1 MNQIDALSI
10 RSVGEI
16 RQLTDEAI
24 NRIAAGEVVE
34 RPASAVKEL
43 IENSLDAGATRI
55 DVTYADGGK
64 TLLRVVDNGNGIKSK
79 YLSLAVSRHATSKID
94 GTDLLNIHTFGFRG
108 EALPSLGAVGR
119 LKITSRSSDADCAF
133 EITVTGGEIG
143 EVKPAAFASGTVVD
157 LNDLFYATP
166 ARLKFLRSDKAESR
180 AIADVVK
187 RLAIAEP
194 KVTFTLKDI
203 SKGGEGRLIFKYDSD
218 LSDHWRA
225 MKSRLAQVLGTNFT
239 DNSIMINTVR
249 EEIKLF
255 GYAALPTYSRGAAV
269 QQFFF
274 VNGRPIKDK
283 LLIGALRA
291 AYSDLLSSNRYP
303 AAALFIECDP
313 KRVDM
318 NVHPAKAEVRFREP
332 GVVRGLVVSGLKHI
346 LAESGHRSSSTIGH
360 QMLGAFNRNIASN
373 PDSKFAYQSV
383 SNFNN
388 QSKFQNLEQ
397 VKDNAA
403 VIEQI
408 NSSIA
413 EEEKIDD
420 DVFPLGMARAHLF
433 ENYILA
439 QRANSLV
446 LVDSHAAHE
455 RIIYEKLK
463 ELMLKDRIKTQ
474 TLLIP
479 EIINLAESD
488 IVRLLEF
495 SDELKSFGL
504 VLEAFG
510 PGAIV
515 VRETPALLGVV
526 NAENLIKDILD
537 ELNDSDRSEIL
548 KIKIDAILSRISCHG
563 SIRSGRR
570 LKIDEMNALLREM
583 EMTPHSGQC
592 NHGRPTYVELS
603 LSDVERMFGRK

>member
-1 MNQIDALSI
+1 MNEIDALSV

-16 RQLTDEAI
+16 RQLTDDAI

-43 IENSLDAGATRI
+43 IENSLDAGASRI

-94 GTDLLNIHTFGFRG
+94 GMDLLNIHTFGFRG

-133 EITVTGGEIG
+133 EITVTGGKIG

-203 SKGGEGRLIFKYDSD
+203 SKGGQGRLIFKYDPD
-218 LSDHWRA
+218 LGDHWRA

-239 DNSIMINTVR
+239 DNSIMINTER

-303 AAALFIECDP
+303 AVALFIECDP

-360 QMLGAFNRNIASN
+360 QMLGAFNGNIASN
-373 PDSKFAYQSV
+373 PDSKIAYQSV
-383 SNFNN
+383 NNFNN

-420 DVFPLGMARAHLF
+420 EVFPLGMARAHLF

-479 EIINLAESD
+479 EIINLSESD
-488 IVRLLEF
+488 VVRLLEF

>member
-1 MNQIDALSI
+1 MNEIDALSV

-16 RQLTDEAI
+16 RQLTDDAI

-43 IENSLDAGATRI
+43 IENSLDAGASRI

-133 EITVTGGEIG
+133 EITVTGGKIG

-203 SKGGEGRLIFKYDSD
+203 SKGGEGRLIFKYDPD
-218 LSDHWRA
+218 LGDHWRA

-239 DNSIMINTVR
+239 DNSIMINTER

-313 KRVDM
+313 KKVDM

-360 QMLGAFNRNIASN
+360 QMLGAFNGNIASN
-373 PDSKFAYQSV
+373 PDSKIAYQSV
-383 SNFNN
+383 NNFNN

-420 DVFPLGMARAHLF
+420 EVFPLGMARAHLF

-479 EIINLAESD
+479 EIINLSESD
-488 IVRLLEF
+488 VVRLLEF

-563 SIRSGRR
+563 SVRSGRR

-583 EMTPHSGQC
+583 EVTPHSGQC

>member
-1 MNQIDALSI
+1 MNEIDALSV

-16 RQLTDEAI
+16 RQLTDDAI

-43 IENSLDAGATRI
+43 IENSLDAGASRI

-133 EITVTGGEIG
+133 EITVTGGKIG

-187 RLAIAEP
+187 RLAIAQP

-203 SKGGEGRLIFKYDSD
+203 SKGGEGRLIFKYYPD
-218 LSDHWRA
+218 LGDHWRA

-239 DNSIMINTVR
+239 DNSIMINTER

-313 KRVDM
+313 KKVDM

-360 QMLGAFNRNIASN
+360 QMLGAFNGNIASN
-373 PDSKFAYQSV
+373 PDSKIAYQSV
-383 SNFNN
+383 NNFNN

-420 DVFPLGMARAHLF
+420 EVFPLGMARAHLF

-479 EIINLAESD
+479 EIINLSESD
-488 IVRLLEF
+488 VVRLLEF

>member
-1 MNQIDALSI
+1 MNEIDALSV

-16 RQLTDEAI
+16 RQLTDDAI

-43 IENSLDAGATRI
+43 IENSLDAGASRI

-133 EITVTGGEIG
+133 EITVTGGKIG

-203 SKGGEGRLIFKYDSD
+203 SKGGEGRLIFKYDPD
-218 LSDHWRA
+218 LGDHWR
-225 MKSRLAQVLGTNFT
+225 AQVLGTNFT
-239 DNSIMINTVR
+239 DNSIMINTER

-313 KRVDM
+313 KKVDM

-360 QMLGAFNRNIASN
+360 QMLGAFNGNIASN
-373 PDSKFAYQSV
+373 PDSKIAYQSV
-383 SNFNN
+383 NNFNN

-397 VKDNAA
+397 VKDNAV

-408 NSSIA
+408 NGSIA
-413 EEEKIDD
+413 DEEKIDD
-420 DVFPLGMARAHLF
+420 EVFPLGMARAHLF

-479 EIINLAESD
+479 EIINLSESD
-488 IVRLLEF
+488 VVRLLEF
-495 SDELKSFGL
+495 SDELKAFGL

-537 ELNDSDRSEIL
+537 HWML
-548 KIKIDAILSRISCHG
+548 KI
-563 SIRSGRR
+563 
-570 LKIDEMNALLREM
+570 
-583 EMTPHSGQC
+583 
-592 NHGRPTYVELS
+592 
-603 LSDVERMFGRK
+603 

>member
-1 MNQIDALSI
+1 
-10 RSVGEI
+10 
-16 RQLTDEAI
+16 
-24 NRIAAGEVVE
+24 
-34 RPASAVKEL
+34 
-43 IENSLDAGATRI
+43 NSLDAGASRI

-133 EITVTGGEIG
+133 EITVTGGKIG

-187 RLAIAEP
+187 RLAIAQP

-203 SKGGEGRLIFKYDSD
+203 SKGGEGRLIFKYYPD
-218 LSDHWRA
+218 LGDHWRA

-239 DNSIMINTVR
+239 DNSIMINTER

-360 QMLGAFNRNIASN
+360 QMLGAFNGNIASN
-373 PDSKFAYQSV
+373 PGSKIAYRSV
-383 SNFNN
+383 NNFNN

-420 DVFPLGMARAHLF
+420 EVFPLGMARAHLF

-479 EIINLAESD
+479 EIINLSESD
-488 IVRLLEF
+488 LVRLLEF

-583 EMTPHSGQC
+583 EITPHSGQC

>member
-1 MNQIDALSI
+1 MNEIDALSV

-16 RQLTDEAI
+16 RQLTDDAI

-43 IENSLDAGATRI
+43 IENSLDAGASRI

-64 TLLRVVDNGNGIKSK
+64 TLLRVVDNGSGIKSK

-133 EITVTGGEIG
+133 EITVTGGKIG

-166 ARLKFLRSDKAESR
+166 ARLKFLRSDRAESR

-203 SKGGEGRLIFKYDSD
+203 SKGGQGRLIFKYDPD
-218 LSDHWRA
+218 LGDHWRA

-239 DNSIMINTVR
+239 DNSIMINTER

-303 AAALFIECDP
+303 AVALFIECDP

-360 QMLGAFNRNIASN
+360 QMLGAFNGNIASN
-373 PDSKFAYQSV
+373 PDSKIAYQSV
-383 SNFNN
+383 NNFNN

-420 DVFPLGMARAHLF
+420 EVFPLGMARAHLF

-479 EIINLAESD
+479 EIINLSESD
-488 IVRLLEF
+488 VVRLLEF

-563 SIRSGRR
+563 SVRSGRR

-583 EMTPHSGQC
+583 EVTPHSGQC

>member
-1 MNQIDALSI
+1 MNEIDALSV

-16 RQLTDEAI
+16 RQLTDDAI

-43 IENSLDAGATRI
+43 IENSLDAGASRI

-133 EITVTGGEIG
+133 EITVTGGKIG

-166 ARLKFLRSDKAESR
+166 ARLKFLRSDQAESR

-187 RLAIAEP
+187 RLAIAQP

-203 SKGGEGRLIFKYDSD
+203 SKGGQGRLIFNYDPD
-218 LSDHWRA
+218 LGDHWRA

-239 DNSIMINTVR
+239 DNSIMINTER

-313 KRVDM
+313 KKVDM

-360 QMLGAFNRNIASN
+360 QMLGAFNGNIASN
-373 PDSKFAYQSV
+373 PDSKIAYQSV
-383 SNFNN
+383 NNFNN

-420 DVFPLGMARAHLF
+420 EVFPLGMARAHLF

-479 EIINLAESD
+479 EIINLSESD
-488 IVRLLEF
+488 VVRLLEF

>member
-1 MNQIDALSI
+1 MHI
-10 RSVGEI
+10 
-16 RQLTDEAI
+16 
-24 NRIAAGEVVE
+24 
-34 RPASAVKEL
+34 
-43 IENSLDAGATRI
+43 
-55 DVTYADGGK
+55 
-64 TLLRVVDNGNGIKSK
+64 
-79 YLSLAVSRHATSKID
+79 
-94 GTDLLNIHTFGFRG
+94 
-108 EALPSLGAVGR
+108 PSSCWLW
-119 LKITSRSSDADCAF
+119 F
-133 EITVTGGEIG
+133 
-143 EVKPAAFASGTVVD
+143 
-157 LNDLFYATP
+157 
-166 ARLKFLRSDKAESR
+166 
-180 AIADVVK
+180 
-187 RLAIAEP
+187 
-194 KVTFTLKDI
+194 
-203 SKGGEGRLIFKYDSD
+203 
-218 LSDHWRA
+218 
-225 MKSRLAQVLGTNFT
+225 
-239 DNSIMINTVR
+239 
-249 EEIKLF
+249 
-255 GYAALPTYSRGAAV
+255 
-269 QQFFF
+269 QQ
-274 VNGRPIKDK
+274 
-283 LLIGALRA
+283 
-291 AYSDLLSSNRYP
+291 
-303 AAALFIECDP
+303 
-313 KRVDM
+313 
-318 NVHPAKAEVRFREP
+318 
-332 GVVRGLVVSGLKHI
+332 
-346 LAESGHRSSSTIGH
+346 
-360 QMLGAFNRNIASN
+360 
-373 PDSKFAYQSV
+373 
-383 SNFNN
+383 
-388 QSKFQNLEQ
+388 FQNLEQ

-420 DVFPLGMARAHLF
+420 EVFPLGMARAHLF

-479 EIINLAESD
+479 EIINLSESD
-488 IVRLLEF
+488 VVRLLEF

>member
-1 MNQIDALSI
+1 MNEIDALSVK
-10 RSVGEI
+10 SVGEI
-16 RQLTDEAI
+16 RQLTDDAI

-119 LKITSRSSDADCAF
+119 LKIASRSSDADCAF
-133 EITVTGGEIG
+133 EITVTGGKIG

-157 LNDLFYATP
+157 LNNLFYATP

-194 KVTFTLKDI
+194 KVTFTLKDT
-203 SKGGEGRLIFKYDSD
+203 SKGGEGRLIFKYDPD
-218 LSDHWRA
+218 LGDYWRA

-239 DNSIMINTVR
+239 DNSIMINTER

-313 KRVDM
+313 KKVDM

-346 LAESGHRSSSTIGH
+346 LAESGHRSSSTIGK
-360 QMLGAFNRNIASN
+360 QMLGAFNGNVASN
-373 PDSKFAYQSV
+373 PDSKIAYQSV
-383 SNFNN
+383 NNFNN

-397 VKDNAA
+397 VKDNGA

-408 NSSIA
+408 SSSIS
-413 EEEKIDD
+413 EEGEIDD
-420 DVFPLGMARAHLF
+420 EVFPLGVARAHLF

-439 QRANSLV
+439 QRANSIV

-479 EIINLAESD
+479 EIINLSESD
-488 IVRLLEF
+488 VVRLLEF

-570 LKIDEMNALLREM
+570 LKIDEMNALLRKM
-583 EMTPHSGQC
+583 EVTPHSGQC

-603 LSDVERMFGRK
+603 LSDIERMFGRK

>member
-1 MNQIDALSI
+1 M
-10 RSVGEI
+10 
-16 RQLTDEAI
+16 
-24 NRIAAGEVVE
+24 
-34 RPASAVKEL
+34 
-43 IENSLDAGATRI
+43 
-55 DVTYADGGK
+55 
-64 TLLRVVDNGNGIKSK
+64 
-79 YLSLAVSRHATSKID
+79 
-94 GTDLLNIHTFGFRG
+94 
-108 EALPSLGAVGR
+108 
-119 LKITSRSSDADCAF
+119 
-133 EITVTGGEIG
+133 
-143 EVKPAAFASGTVVD
+143 
-157 LNDLFYATP
+157 
-166 ARLKFLRSDKAESR
+166 KFLRSDKAESR

-187 RLAIAEP
+187 RLAIAQP

-203 SKGGEGRLIFKYDSD
+203 SKGGEGRLIFKYDPD
-218 LSDHWRA
+218 LGDHWRA

-239 DNSIMINTVR
+239 DNSIMINTER

-360 QMLGAFNRNIASN
+360 QMLGAFNGNIASN
-373 PDSKFAYQSV
+373 PDSKIAYQSV
-383 SNFNN
+383 NNFNN

-420 DVFPLGMARAHLF
+420 EVFPLGMARAHLF

-479 EIINLAESD
+479 EIINLSESD
-488 IVRLLEF
+488 VVRLLEF

>member
-1 MNQIDALSI
+1 MNEIDALSV

-16 RQLTDEAI
+16 RQLTDDAI

-43 IENSLDAGATRI
+43 IENSLDAGASRI

-133 EITVTGGEIG
+133 EITVTGGKIG

-203 SKGGEGRLIFKYDSD
+203 SKGGEGRLIFKYDPD
-218 LSDHWRA
+218 LGDHWRA

-239 DNSIMINTVR
+239 DNSIMINTER

-313 KRVDM
+313 KKVDM

-360 QMLGAFNRNIASN
+360 QMLGAFNGNIASN
-373 PDSKFAYQSV
+373 PDSKIAYQSV
-383 SNFNN
+383 NNFNN

-420 DVFPLGMARAHLF
+420 EVFPLGMARAHLF

-479 EIINLAESD
+479 EIINLSESD
-488 IVRLLEF
+488 VVRLLEF

>member
-1 MNQIDALSI
+1 MNEIDALSV

-16 RQLTDEAI
+16 RQLTDDAI

-43 IENSLDAGATRI
+43 IENSLDAGASRI

-133 EITVTGGEIG
+133 EITVTGGKIG

-187 RLAIAEP
+187 RLAIAQP

-203 SKGGEGRLIFKYDSD
+203 SKGVEGRLIFKYYPD
-218 LSDHWRA
+218 LGDHWRA

-239 DNSIMINTVR
+239 DNSIMINTER

-360 QMLGAFNRNIASN
+360 QMLGAFNGNIASN
-373 PDSKFAYQSV
+373 PDSKIAYQSV
-383 SNFNN
+383 NNFNN

-408 NSSIA
+408 NSSIV
-413 EEEKIDD
+413 EEGKIDD
-420 DVFPLGMARAHLF
+420 EVFPLGIARAHLF

-479 EIINLAESD
+479 EIINLSESD
-488 IVRLLEF
+488 VVRLLEF

>member
-1 MNQIDALSI
+1 MNEIDALSV

-16 RQLTDEAI
+16 RQLTDDAI

-43 IENSLDAGATRI
+43 IENSLDAGASRI

-94 GTDLLNIHTFGFRG
+94 GMDLLNIHTFGFRG

-133 EITVTGGEIG
+133 EITVTGGKIG

-203 SKGGEGRLIFKYDSD
+203 SRGGEGRLIFKYDPD
-218 LSDHWRA
+218 LGDHWRA

-239 DNSIMINTVR
+239 DNSIMINTER

-313 KRVDM
+313 KKVDM

-360 QMLGAFNRNIASN
+360 QMLGAFNGNIASN
-373 PDSKFAYQSV
+373 PDSKIAYQSV
-383 SNFNN
+383 NNFNN

-420 DVFPLGMARAHLF
+420 EVFPLGMARAHLF

-479 EIINLAESD
+479 EIINLSESD
-488 IVRLLEF
+488 VVRLLEF

-603 LSDVERMFGRK
+603 LSDVEKMFGRK

>member
-1 MNQIDALSI
+1 MNETDALSV

-16 RQLTDEAI
+16 RQLTDDAI

-94 GTDLLNIHTFGFRG
+94 GMDLLNIHTFGFRG

-133 EITVTGGEIG
+133 EITVTGGKIG

-157 LNDLFYATP
+157 LNDLFYAPP

-187 RLAIAEP
+187 RLAIAQP

-203 SKGGEGRLIFKYDSD
+203 SKGGEGRLIFKYDPD
-218 LSDHWRA
+218 LGDHWRA

-239 DNSIMINTVR
+239 DNSIMINTER

-313 KRVDM
+313 NRVDM

-332 GVVRGLVVSGLKHI
+332 GVVRGLVISGLKQI

-360 QMLGAFNRNIASN
+360 QMLGAFNGNIASN
-373 PDSKFAYQSV
+373 PDSKIAYQSV
-383 SNFNN
+383 NNFNN
-388 QSKFQNLEQ
+388 KSKFQNLEQ

-413 EEEKIDD
+413 EEGKIDD
-420 DVFPLGMARAHLF
+420 EVYPLGMARAHLF

-455 RIIYEKLK
+455 RIIYVKLK

-479 EIINLAESD
+479 EIINLSEGD
-488 IVRLLEF
+488 VVRLLEF

-583 EMTPHSGQC
+583 EITPHSGQC
-592 NHGRPTYVELS
+592 IHGRPTFVELS

>member
-1 MNQIDALSI
+1 MNEIDALSV

-16 RQLTDEAI
+16 RQLTDDAI

-43 IENSLDAGATRI
+43 IENSLDAGASRI

-133 EITVTGGEIG
+133 EITVTGGKIG

-203 SKGGEGRLIFKYDSD
+203 SKGGQGRLIFKYDPD
-218 LSDHWRA
+218 LGDHWRA

-239 DNSIMINTVR
+239 DNSIMINTER

-360 QMLGAFNRNIASN
+360 QMLGAFNGNIASN
-373 PDSKFAYQSV
+373 PDSKIAYQSV
-383 SNFNN
+383 NNFNN

-403 VIEQI
+403 VIDQI

-413 EEEKIDD
+413 EEGKIDD
-420 DVFPLGMARAHLF
+420 EVFPLGMARAHLF
-433 ENYILA
+433 GNYILA

-479 EIINLAESD
+479 EIINLSESD
-488 IVRLLEF
+488 VVRLLEF

-563 SIRSGRR
+563 SVRSGRR

-583 EMTPHSGQC
+583 EVTPHSGQC

>member
-1 MNQIDALSI
+1 MNEIDALSVK
-10 RSVGEI
+10 SVGEI
-16 RQLTDEAI
+16 RQLTDDAI

-133 EITVTGGEIG
+133 EITVTGGKIG

-157 LNDLFYATP
+157 LNNLFYATP

-194 KVTFTLKDI
+194 KVTFTLKDT
-203 SKGGEGRLIFKYDSD
+203 SKGGEGRLIFKYDPD
-218 LSDHWRA
+218 LGDYWRA

-239 DNSIMINTVR
+239 DNSIMINTER

-346 LAESGHRSSSTIGH
+346 LAESGHRSSSTIGK
-360 QMLGAFNRNIASN
+360 QMLGAFNRNLASN
-373 PDSKFAYQSV
+373 PDSKIAYQSV
-383 SNFNN
+383 NNFNN
-388 QSKFQNLEQ
+388 QSKFQNFEQ
-397 VKDNAA
+397 VRDNAA

-408 NSSIA
+408 NSPIA
-413 EEEKIDD
+413 EEGKIDD
-420 DVFPLGMARAHLF
+420 EVFPMGMARAHLF

-439 QRANSLV
+439 QRASSLV

-463 ELMLKDRIKTQ
+463 ELMSKDRIKTQ

-479 EIINLAESD
+479 EIINLSESD
-488 IVRLLEF
+488 VVRLLEF

-537 ELNDSDRSEIL
+537 ELNDSDSSDIL
-548 KIKIDAILSRISCHG
+548 KTNIDAILSRISCHG

>member
-1 MNQIDALSI
+1 MNEIDALSV

-16 RQLTDEAI
+16 RQLTDDAI

-43 IENSLDAGATRI
+43 IENSLDAGASRI

-94 GTDLLNIHTFGFRG
+94 GMDLLNIHTFGFRG

-133 EITVTGGEIG
+133 EITVTGGKIG
-143 EVKPAAFASGTVVD
+143 EVKPAAFALGTVVD
-157 LNDLFYATP
+157 LNDLFYSTP

-203 SKGGEGRLIFKYDSD
+203 SRGGEGRLIFKYDPD
-218 LSDHWRA
+218 LGDHWRA

-239 DNSIMINTVR
+239 DNSIMINTER

-313 KRVDM
+313 KKVDM

-360 QMLGAFNRNIASN
+360 QMLGAFNGNIASN
-373 PDSKFAYQSV
+373 PDSKIAYQSV
-383 SNFNN
+383 NNFNN

-413 EEEKIDD
+413 EEGKIDD
-420 DVFPLGMARAHLF
+420 EVFPLGMARAHLF

-479 EIINLAESD
+479 EIINLSEGD
-488 IVRLLEF
+488 VVRLLEF

>member
-1 MNQIDALSI
+1 MNEIDALSV

-16 RQLTDEAI
+16 RQLTDDAI

-94 GTDLLNIHTFGFRG
+94 GMDLLNIHTFGFRG

-133 EITVTGGEIG
+133 EITVTGGKIG

-203 SKGGEGRLIFKYDSD
+203 SKGGEGRLIFKYDPD
-218 LSDHWRA
+218 LGDHWRA

-239 DNSIMINTVR
+239 DNSIMINTER

-360 QMLGAFNRNIASN
+360 QMLGAFNGNIASN
-373 PDSKFAYQSV
+373 PDSKIAYQSV
-383 SNFNN
+383 NNFNN

-420 DVFPLGMARAHLF
+420 EVFPLGMARAHLF

-479 EIINLAESD
+479 EIINLSESD
-488 IVRLLEF
+488 VVRLLEF

>member
-1 MNQIDALSI
+1 MNQIDALSV

-64 TLLRVVDNGNGIKSK
+64 TLLRVVDDGNGIKSK

-119 LKITSRSSDADCAF
+119 LKITSRTSDADCAF
-133 EITVTGGEIG
+133 EISVTGGKIG

-194 KVTFTLKDI
+194 KVTFTLRDI
-203 SKGGEGRLIFKYDSD
+203 SKGGEGRLIFKYDPD
-218 LSDHWRA
+218 LGDRWKA
-225 MKSRLAQVLGTNFT
+225 MKSRLAQVLGANFT
-239 DNSIMINTVR
+239 DNSIMINTER

-313 KRVDM
+313 KKVDM

-346 LAESGHRSSSTIGH
+346 LAQSGHRSSSTIGK
-360 QMLGAFNRNIASN
+360 QMLGAFNGNVASN
-373 PDSKFAYQSV
+373 PDSKIAYQSV
-383 SNFNN
+383 NNFNN

-397 VKDNAA
+397 VKDNTA

-408 NSSIA
+408 HSPIA
-413 EEEKIDD
+413 EEGKIDD
-420 DVFPLGMARAHLF
+420 EVFPLGVARAHLF

-439 QRANSLV
+439 QRANSIV

-463 ELMLKDRIKTQ
+463 ELMLKDQIKTQ

-479 EIINLAESD
+479 EVINLSESD
-488 IVRLLEF
+488 VVRLLEF
-495 SDELKSFGL
+495 SNELKSLGL

-510 PGAIV
+510 PGAVV

-570 LKIDEMNALLREM
+570 LKIDEMNALLRKM
-583 EMTPHSGQC
+583 EVTPHSGQC

-603 LSDVERMFGRK
+603 LSDIERMFGRK

>member
-1 MNQIDALSI
+1 MNEIDALSV

-16 RQLTDEAI
+16 RQLTDDAI

-43 IENSLDAGATRI
+43 IENSLDAGASRI

-94 GTDLLNIHTFGFRG
+94 GMDLLNIHTFGFRG

-133 EITVTGGEIG
+133 EITVTGGKIG

-187 RLAIAEP
+187 RLAIAQP

-203 SKGGEGRLIFKYDSD
+203 SKGGEGRLIFKYDPD
-218 LSDHWRA
+218 LGDHWRA

-239 DNSIMINTVR
+239 DNSIMINTER

-332 GVVRGLVVSGLKHI
+332 GVVRGLVISGLKQI

-360 QMLGAFNRNIASN
+360 QMLGAFNGNIASN
-373 PDSKFAYQSV
+373 PDSKIAYQSV
-383 SNFNN
+383 NNFNN
-388 QSKFQNLEQ
+388 KSKFQNLEQ

-413 EEEKIDD
+413 EEGKIDD
-420 DVFPLGMARAHLF
+420 EVFPLGMARAHLF

-455 RIIYEKLK
+455 RIIYVKLK

-479 EIINLAESD
+479 EIINLSEGD
-488 IVRLLEF
+488 VVRLLEF

-526 NAENLIKDILD
+526 NEENFIKDILD

-592 NHGRPTYVELS
+592 IHGRPTFVELS

>member
-1 MNQIDALSI
+1 MNQINALSAG
-10 RSVGEI
+10 SDGEI
-16 RQLTDEAI
+16 RQLSDAAI

-43 IENSLDAGATRI
+43 IENSLDAGATHI
-55 DVTYADGGK
+55 DVAYADGGK

-94 GTDLLNIHTFGFRG
+94 GSDLLNINTFGFRG

-119 LKITSRSSDADCAF
+119 LKIISRTSDTEFAS

-143 EVKPAAFASGTVVD
+143 KVKPAALASGTVVD

-180 AIADVVK
+180 AISDVVK
-187 RLAIAEP
+187 CLAIAEP

-203 SKGGEGRLIFKYDSD
+203 SKGGEGRLIFRYDPYLGD
-218 LSDHWRA
+218 YWDV
-225 MKSRLAQVLGTNFT
+225 MKSRLTQVLGKNFT
-239 DNSIMINTVR
+239 DNSIMINTER
-249 EEIKLF
+249 DEIKLF
-255 GYAALPTYSRGAAV
+255 GYAALPTYSRGAAI
-269 QQFFF
+269 QQYFF

-283 LLIGALRA
+283 LLIGALRV

-332 GVVRGLVVSGLKHI
+332 GVVRGLVISGLKHM
-346 LAESGHRSSSTIGH
+346 LAESGHRTSSTIGKDI
-360 QMLGAFNRNIASN
+360 LGAFNEHTRPNSDFK
-373 PDSKFAYQSV
+373 PVYQSV
-383 SNFNN
+383 HNFNN

-397 VKDNAA
+397 YEDNDA
-403 VIEQI
+403 VIEKI
-408 NSSIA
+408 NSTIS
-413 EEEKIDD
+413 EEGNIDD
-420 DVFPLGMARAHLF
+420 EFFPLGMARAHLF

-439 QRANSLV
+439 QRADSLV

-463 ELMLKDRIKTQ
+463 KLMQKDRIKTQ

-479 EIINLAESD
+479 EIVNLSENDVA
-488 IVRLLEF
+488 RLLEF

-526 NAENLIKDILD
+526 NAENLVKDILD

-592 NHGRPTYVELS
+592 NHGRPTYVELN

>member
-1 MNQIDALSI
+1 MNEIDALSV

-16 RQLTDEAI
+16 RQLTDDAI

-43 IENSLDAGATRI
+43 IENSLDAGASRI

-79 YLSLAVSRHATSKID
+79 YLYLAVSRHATSKID

-133 EITVTGGEIG
+133 EITVTGGKIG

-203 SKGGEGRLIFKYDSD
+203 SKGGEGRLIFKYDPD
-218 LSDHWRA
+218 LGDHWRA

-239 DNSIMINTVR
+239 DNSIMINTER

-303 AAALFIECDP
+303 AVALFIECDP

-360 QMLGAFNRNIASN
+360 QMLGAFNGNIASN
-373 PDSKFAYQSV
+373 PDSKIAYQSV
-383 SNFNN
+383 NNFNN

-420 DVFPLGMARAHLF
+420 EVFPLGMARAHLF

-479 EIINLAESD
+479 EIINLSESD
-488 IVRLLEF
+488 VVRLLEF

>member
-1 MNQIDALSI
+1 MNQIDALSV

-64 TLLRVVDNGNGIKSK
+64 TLLRVVDDGNGIKSK

-119 LKITSRSSDADCAF
+119 LKITSRTSDADCAF
-133 EITVTGGEIG
+133 EISVTGGKIG

-194 KVTFTLKDI
+194 RVTFTLRDI
-203 SKGGEGRLIFKYDSD
+203 SKGGEGRLIFKYDLD
-218 LSDHWRA
+218 LGDPWKA

-239 DNSIMINTVR
+239 DNSIMINTER
-249 EEIKLF
+249 EGIKLF

-313 KRVDM
+313 KKVDM

-346 LAESGHRSSSTIGH
+346 LAESGHRSSSTIGK
-360 QMLGAFNRNIASN
+360 QMLGAFNRNIVSN
-373 PDSKFAYQSV
+373 PDSKIAYQSV
-383 SNFNN
+383 NNFNN

-397 VKDNAA
+397 VKDNGA

-408 NSSIA
+408 NSPIA
-413 EEEKIDD
+413 EEGKIDD
-420 DVFPLGMARAHLF
+420 EVFPLGVARAHLF

-463 ELMLKDRIKTQ
+463 ELMLKDQIKTQ

-479 EIINLAESD
+479 EVINLSESD
-488 IVRLLEF
+488 VVRLLEF
-495 SDELKSFGL
+495 SNELKSFGL

>member
-1 MNQIDALSI
+1 MNEIDALSV

-16 RQLTDEAI
+16 RQLTDDAI

-43 IENSLDAGATRI
+43 IENSLDAGASRI

-64 TLLRVVDNGNGIKSK
+64 TLLRVVDNGSGIKSK

-133 EITVTGGEIG
+133 EITVTGGKIG

-203 SKGGEGRLIFKYDSD
+203 SKGGEGRFIFKYDPD
-218 LSDHWRA
+218 LGDHWRA

-239 DNSIMINTVR
+239 DNSIMINTER

-303 AAALFIECDP
+303 AVALFIECDP

-360 QMLGAFNRNIASN
+360 QMLGAFNGNIASN
-373 PDSKFAYQSV
+373 PDSKIAYQSV
-383 SNFNN
+383 NNFNN

-413 EEEKIDD
+413 EEGKIDD
-420 DVFPLGMARAHLF
+420 EVFPLGMARAHLF

-479 EIINLAESD
+479 EIINLSESD
-488 IVRLLEF
+488 VVRLLEF

-563 SIRSGRR
+563 SVRSGRR

-583 EMTPHSGQC
+583 EVTPHSGQC

>member
-1 MNQIDALSI
+1 MNEIDALSV

-16 RQLTDEAI
+16 RQLTDDAI

-43 IENSLDAGATRI
+43 IENSLDAGASRI

-64 TLLRVVDNGNGIKSK
+64 TLLRVVDNGSGIKSK

-119 LKITSRSSDADCAF
+119 LKITSRSSDVDCAF
-133 EITVTGGEIG
+133 EITVTGGKIG

-203 SKGGEGRLIFKYDSD
+203 SKGGEGRLIFKYDPD
-218 LSDHWRA
+218 LGDHWRA

-239 DNSIMINTVR
+239 DNSIMINTER

-303 AAALFIECDP
+303 AVALFIECDP

-360 QMLGAFNRNIASN
+360 QMLGAFNGNIASN
-373 PDSKFAYQSV
+373 PDSKIAYQSV
-383 SNFNN
+383 NNFNN

-397 VKDNAA
+397 VKDNAV

-408 NSSIA
+408 NGSIA
-413 EEEKIDD
+413 DEEKIDD
-420 DVFPLGMARAHLF
+420 EVFPLGMARAHLF

-479 EIINLAESD
+479 EIINLSESD
-488 IVRLLEF
+488 VVRLLEF

>member
-10 RSVGEI
+10 RLVGEI

-133 EITVTGGEIG
+133 EITVTGGKIG

-203 SKGGEGRLIFKYDSD
+203 SKGGEGRFIFKYDPD
-218 LSDHWRA
+218 LGDYWRA

-239 DNSIMINTVR
+239 DNSIMINTER
-249 EEIKLF
+249 EEIKLS

-313 KRVDM
+313 KKVDM

-479 EIINLAESD
+479 EIINLSESD
-488 IVRLLEF
+488 VVRLLEF

>member
-1 MNQIDALSI
+1 M
-10 RSVGEI
+10 
-16 RQLTDEAI
+16 
-24 NRIAAGEVVE
+24 
-34 RPASAVKEL
+34 
-43 IENSLDAGATRI
+43 
-55 DVTYADGGK
+55 
-64 TLLRVVDNGNGIKSK
+64 VDNGNGIKSK

-94 GTDLLNIHTFGFRG
+94 GMDLLNIHTFGFRG

-133 EITVTGGEIG
+133 EITVTGGKIG

-203 SKGGEGRLIFKYDSD
+203 SKGGEGRLIFKYDPD
-218 LSDHWRA
+218 LGDHWRA

-239 DNSIMINTVR
+239 DNSIMINTER

-313 KRVDM
+313 KKVDM

-332 GVVRGLVVSGLKHI
+332 GVVRGLVISGLKQI

-360 QMLGAFNRNIASN
+360 QMLGAFNGNIASN
-373 PDSKFAYQSV
+373 PDSKIAYQSV
-383 SNFNN
+383 NNFNN
-388 QSKFQNLEQ
+388 QSKFQNLVQ

-413 EEEKIDD
+413 EEGKIDD
-420 DVFPLGMARAHLF
+420 EVFPLGMARAHLF

-479 EIINLAESD
+479 EIINLSESD
-488 IVRLLEF
+488 VVRLLEF

>member
-1 MNQIDALSI
+1 MNEIDALSV

-16 RQLTDEAI
+16 RQLTDDAI

-43 IENSLDAGATRI
+43 IENSLDAGASRI

-94 GTDLLNIHTFGFRG
+94 GMDLLNIHTFGFRG

-133 EITVTGGEIG
+133 EITVTGGKIG

-203 SKGGEGRLIFKYDSD
+203 SKGGEGRLIFKYDPD
-218 LSDHWRA
+218 LGDHWRA

-239 DNSIMINTVR
+239 DNSIMINTER

-303 AAALFIECDP
+303 AVALFIECDP
-313 KRVDM
+313 KKVDM

-360 QMLGAFNRNIASN
+360 QMLGAFNGNIASN
-373 PDSKFAYQSV
+373 PDSKIAYQSV
-383 SNFNN
+383 NNFNN

-420 DVFPLGMARAHLF
+420 EVFPLGMARAHLF

-479 EIINLAESD
+479 EIINLSESD
-488 IVRLLEF
+488 VVRLLEF

>member
-1 MNQIDALSI
+1 MNQIDALSV

-64 TLLRVVDNGNGIKSK
+64 TLLRVVDDGNGIKSK

-119 LKITSRSSDADCAF
+119 LKITSRTSDADCAF
-133 EITVTGGEIG
+133 EISVTGGKIG

-194 KVTFTLKDI
+194 KVTFTLRDI
-203 SKGGEGRLIFKYDSD
+203 SKGGEGRLIFKYDPD
-218 LSDHWRA
+218 LGDPWKA

-239 DNSIMINTVR
+239 DNSIMINTER

-313 KRVDM
+313 KKVDM

-346 LAESGHRSSSTIGH
+346 LAESGHRSSSTIGK
-360 QMLGAFNRNIASN
+360 QMLGSFNRNIVSN
-373 PDSKFAYQSV
+373 PDSKIAYQSV
-383 SNFNN
+383 NNFNN

-397 VKDNAA
+397 VKDNGA

-408 NSSIA
+408 NSPIA
-413 EEEKIDD
+413 EEGKIDD
-420 DVFPLGMARAHLF
+420 EVFPLGVARAHLF

-463 ELMLKDRIKTQ
+463 ELMLKDQIKTQ

-479 EIINLAESD
+479 EVINLSESD
-488 IVRLLEF
+488 VGRLLEF
-495 SDELKSFGL
+495 SNELKSLGL

-510 PGAIV
+510 PGAVV

-583 EMTPHSGQC
+583 EVTPHSGQC

>member
-1 MNQIDALSI
+1 MNQIDALSV

-64 TLLRVVDNGNGIKSK
+64 TLLRVVDDGNGIKSK

-119 LKITSRSSDADCAF
+119 LKITSRTSDADCAF
-133 EITVTGGEIG
+133 EISVTGGKIG

-194 KVTFTLKDI
+194 KVTFTLRDI
-203 SKGGEGRLIFKYDSD
+203 SKGGEGRLIFKYDPD
-218 LSDHWRA
+218 LGDPWKA

-239 DNSIMINTVR
+239 DNSIMINTER

-313 KRVDM
+313 KTVDM

-332 GVVRGLVVSGLKHI
+332 GIVRGLVVSGLKHI
-346 LAESGHRSSSTIGH
+346 LAESGHRSSSTIGK
-360 QMLGAFNRNIASN
+360 QMLGAFNGNVASN
-373 PDSKFAYQSV
+373 HDSKIAYQSV
-383 SNFNN
+383 NNFNN

-397 VKDNAA
+397 VKDNGT

-408 NSSIA
+408 NSSVS
-413 EEEKIDD
+413 EEGKIDD
-420 DVFPLGMARAHLF
+420 EVFPLGVARAHLF

-463 ELMLKDRIKTQ
+463 ELMLKDQIKTQ

-479 EIINLAESD
+479 EVINLSESD
-488 IVRLLEF
+488 VVRLLEF
-495 SDELKSFGL
+495 SNELKSLGL

-510 PGAIV
+510 PGAVV

-583 EMTPHSGQC
+583 EVTPHSGQC

>member
-1 MNQIDALSI
+1 MNEIDALSVK
-10 RSVGEI
+10 SVGEI
-16 RQLTDEAI
+16 RQLTDDAI

-133 EITVTGGEIG
+133 EITVTGGKIG

-157 LNDLFYATP
+157 LNNLFYATP

-194 KVTFTLKDI
+194 KVTFTLKDT
-203 SKGGEGRLIFKYDSD
+203 SKGGEGRLIFKYDPD
-218 LSDHWRA
+218 LGDYWRA

-239 DNSIMINTVR
+239 DNSIMINTER

-346 LAESGHRSSSTIGH
+346 LAESGHRSSSTIGK
-360 QMLGAFNRNIASN
+360 QMLGAFNRNLASN
-373 PDSKFAYQSV
+373 PDSKIAYQSV
-383 SNFNN
+383 NNFNN
-388 QSKFQNLEQ
+388 QSKFQNFEQ
-397 VKDNAA
+397 VRDNAA

-408 NSSIA
+408 NSPIA

-420 DVFPLGMARAHLF
+420 EVFPMGMARAHLF

-439 QRANSLV
+439 QRASSLV

-479 EIINLAESD
+479 EIINLSESD
-488 IVRLLEF
+488 VVRLLEF

-537 ELNDSDRSEIL
+537 ELNDSDSSDIL
-548 KIKIDAILSRISCHG
+548 KTKIDAILSRISCHG

>member
-1 MNQIDALSI
+1 MNEIDALSV

-16 RQLTDEAI
+16 RQLTDDAI

-43 IENSLDAGATRI
+43 IENSLDAGASRI

-94 GTDLLNIHTFGFRG
+94 GMDLLNIHTFGFRG

-133 EITVTGGEIG
+133 EITVTGGKIG

-203 SKGGEGRLIFKYDSD
+203 SKGGEGRFIFKYDPD
-218 LSDHWRA
+218 LGDHWRA

-239 DNSIMINTVR
+239 DNSIMINTER

-303 AAALFIECDP
+303 AVALFIECDP
-313 KRVDM
+313 KKVDM

-360 QMLGAFNRNIASN
+360 QMLGAFNGNIASN
-373 PDSKFAYQSV
+373 PDSKIAYQSV
-383 SNFNN
+383 NNFNN

-420 DVFPLGMARAHLF
+420 EVFPLGMARAHLF

-479 EIINLAESD
+479 EIINLSESD
-488 IVRLLEF
+488 VVRLLEF

>member
-1 MNQIDALSI
+1 MNEIDALSV

-16 RQLTDEAI
+16 RQLTDDAI

-43 IENSLDAGATRI
+43 IENSLDAGASRI

-64 TLLRVVDNGNGIKSK
+64 TLLRVVDNGSGIKSK

-133 EITVTGGEIG
+133 EITVTGGKIG

-203 SKGGEGRLIFKYDSD
+203 SRGGEGRLIFKYDPD
-218 LSDHWRA
+218 LGDHWRA

-239 DNSIMINTVR
+239 DNSIMINTER

-274 VNGRPIKDK
+274 VNRRPIKDK

-303 AAALFIECDP
+303 AVALFIECDP

-360 QMLGAFNRNIASN
+360 QMLGAFNGNIASN
-373 PDSKFAYQSV
+373 PDSKIAYQSV
-383 SNFNN
+383 NNFNN

-397 VKDNAA
+397 VKVNAA
-403 VIEQI
+403 VTEQI
-408 NSSIA
+408 KSSIA
-413 EEEKIDD
+413 EERKIDD
-420 DVFPLGMARAHLF
+420 EVFPLGMARAHLF

-479 EIINLAESD
+479 EIINLSESD
-488 IVRLLEF
+488 VVRLLEF

-563 SIRSGRR
+563 SVRSGRR

-583 EMTPHSGQC
+583 EVTPHSGQC

>member
-1 MNQIDALSI
+1 MNEIDALSV

-16 RQLTDEAI
+16 RQLTDDAI

-43 IENSLDAGATRI
+43 IENSLDAGASRI

-133 EITVTGGEIG
+133 EITVTGGKIG

-203 SKGGEGRLIFKYDSD
+203 SRGGEGRLIFKYDPD
-218 LSDHWRA
+218 LGDHWRA

-239 DNSIMINTVR
+239 DNSIMINTER

-313 KRVDM
+313 KKVDM

-360 QMLGAFNRNIASN
+360 QMLGAFNGNIASN
-373 PDSKFAYQSV
+373 PDSKIAYQSV
-383 SNFNN
+383 NNFNN

-420 DVFPLGMARAHLF
+420 EVFPLGMARAHLF

-479 EIINLAESD
+479 EIINLSESD
-488 IVRLLEF
+488 VVRLLEF

-537 ELNDSDRSEIL
+537 ELNDSDRSEVL

>member
-1 MNQIDALSI
+1 MNEIDALSVG
-10 RSVGEI
+10 SVGEI
-16 RQLTDEAI
+16 RQLTDDAI

-43 IENSLDAGATRI
+43 IENSLDAGASRI

-64 TLLRVVDNGNGIKSK
+64 TLLRVVDNGSGIKSK

-133 EITVTGGEIG
+133 EITVTGGKIG

-360 QMLGAFNRNIASN
+360 QMLGAFNGNIASN
-373 PDSKFAYQSV
+373 PDSKIAYQSV
-383 SNFNN
+383 NNFNN

-479 EIINLAESD
+479 EIINLSESD
-488 IVRLLEF
+488 VVRLLEF

>member
-1 MNQIDALSI
+1 MNEIDALSV

-16 RQLTDEAI
+16 RQLTDDAI

-43 IENSLDAGATRI
+43 IENSLDAGASRI

-64 TLLRVVDNGNGIKSK
+64 TLLRVVDNGSGIKSK

-133 EITVTGGEIG
+133 EITVTGGKIG

-166 ARLKFLRSDKAESR
+166 ARLKFLRSDRAESR

-203 SKGGEGRLIFKYDSD
+203 SKGGEGRFIFKYDPD
-218 LSDHWRA
+218 LGDHWRA

-239 DNSIMINTVR
+239 DNSIMINTER

-303 AAALFIECDP
+303 AVALFIECDP

-360 QMLGAFNRNIASN
+360 QMLGAFNGNIASN
-373 PDSKFAYQSV
+373 PDSKIAYQSV
-383 SNFNN
+383 NNFNN

-413 EEEKIDD
+413 EEGKIDD
-420 DVFPLGMARAHLF
+420 EVFPLGMARAHLF

-479 EIINLAESD
+479 EIINLSESD
-488 IVRLLEF
+488 VVRLLEF

-563 SIRSGRR
+563 SVRSGRR

-583 EMTPHSGQC
+583 EVTPHSGQC

>member
-1 MNQIDALSI
+1 
-10 RSVGEI
+10 
-16 RQLTDEAI
+16 
-24 NRIAAGEVVE
+24 
-34 RPASAVKEL
+34 
-43 IENSLDAGATRI
+43 
-55 DVTYADGGK
+55 
-64 TLLRVVDNGNGIKSK
+64 VVDYGYGIKSK
-79 YLSLAVSRHATSKID
+79 YLSLAVSSHANSKID

-133 EITVTGGEIG
+133 EITVTGGKIG

-157 LNDLFYATP
+157 LNNLFYATP

-194 KVTFTLKDI
+194 KVTFTLKDT
-203 SKGGEGRLIFKYDSD
+203 SKGGEGRLIFKYDPD
-218 LSDHWRA
+218 LGDYWRA

-239 DNSIMINTVR
+239 DNSIMINTER

-346 LAESGHRSSSTIGH
+346 LAESGHRSSSTIGK
-360 QMLGAFNRNIASN
+360 QMLGAFNRNLASN
-373 PDSKFAYQSV
+373 PDSKIAYQSV
-383 SNFNN
+383 NNFNN
-388 QSKFQNLEQ
+388 QSKFQNFEQ
-397 VKDNAA
+397 VRDNAA

-408 NSSIA
+408 NSPIA

-420 DVFPLGMARAHLF
+420 EVFPMGMARAHLF

-439 QRANSLV
+439 QRASSLV

-479 EIINLAESD
+479 EIINLSESD
-488 IVRLLEF
+488 VVRLLEF

-537 ELNDSDRSEIL
+537 ELNDSDSSDIL
-548 KIKIDAILSRISCHG
+548 KTNIDAILSRISCHG